1 MQEDIQFRP
10 ADAPGGVRHVL
21 NTIVAP
27 RAIAWVSSVAPDG
40 TVNLAPHSYTTVFS
54 ANPPIVGFVST
65 GEKDTLR
72 NVRASGEFVY
82 NVVSDDLLDVMNLT
96 SADFPPDVSE
106 VEWADLTPVS
116 SDLIAAP
123 RLAESPLA
131 MECTVVEIR
140 QVPGANSW
148 LVLGEVLEFHTSPQV
163 WKNER
168 IDLSVVRPLTRLGG
182 NDYGRF
188 GEIVNRKRPVFAEI
202 AATADLQK

>member
-1 MQEDIQFRP
+1 MR
-10 ADAPGGVRHVL
+10 
-21 NTIVAP
+21 
-27 RAIAWVSSVAPDG
+27 
-40 TVNLAPHSYTTVFS
+40 LAMDRRKFLKFS
-54 ANPPIVGFVST
+54 AA
-65 GEKDTLR
+65 
-72 NVRASGEFVY
+72 ASAAAVA
-82 NVVSDDLLDVMNLT
+82 T
-96 SADFPPDVSE
+96 SRSAF
-106 VEWADLTPVS
+106 
-116 SDLIAAP
+116 
-123 RLAESPLA
+123 AESPLA

-188 GEIVNRKRPVFAEI
+188 GEIVNRKRPVFAKI